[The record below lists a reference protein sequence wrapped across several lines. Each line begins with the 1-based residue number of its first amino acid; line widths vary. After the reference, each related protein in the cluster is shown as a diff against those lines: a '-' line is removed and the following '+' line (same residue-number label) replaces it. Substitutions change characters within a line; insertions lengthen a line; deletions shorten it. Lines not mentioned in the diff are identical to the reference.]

1 MTEIFS
7 SERIRFTE
15 VSELLIPDYL
25 RMVNDYENVNIYLGS
40 AQDSYTEEDEV
51 RWVREKLETD
61 APVFSMTE
69 KETGDFIGNIELMDV
84 HDTVAELGTAITAH
98 QQNLGCGTEAI
109 EAIVRHG
116 CEQLGLTRIF
126 LKVYP
131 QNVRAIH
138 VYSKCGFRAYDR
150 TEHDIF
156 MERNLTINGP
166 VSW

>member
-1 MTEIFS
+1 MDEHA
-7 SERIRFTE
+7 
-15 VSELLIPDYL
+15 LLFFMI
-25 RMVNDYENVNIYLGS
+25 
-40 AQDSYTEEDEV
+40 
-51 RWVREKLETD
+51 EK
-61 APVFSMTE
+61 
-69 KETGDFIGNIELMDV
+69 KTGDLIGNIELMDV

-98 QQNLGCGTEAI
+98 QQNLGFGTEAI